1 MNKHTRVAALLTVNG
16 VINLSIT
23 EHGLIVTNVFSD
35 TFILDDEVLLQGKR
49 RGASRL
55 QNLVVD

>member
-1 MNKHTRVAALLTVNG
+1 MNKHTRVAALLAVNG

>member
-1 MNKHTRVAALLTVNG
+1 MERRTYSVTGGKAMNKHTRVAALLAVNG

-35 TFILDDEVLLQGKR
+35 TFILDDEVLLQG
-49 RGASRL
+49 
-55 QNLVVD
+55 